1 MSETGSTPNGRPR
14 RARIA
19 VPFAVGAIAGATV
32 IGGVALVAH
41 DDGSGAGVGAL
52 AAATPGTAIASKA
65 QSLSAEQI
73 YRQDSPGVVD
83 ISVTTGAASQNGVS
97 PFGPS
102 GGSAQAEGT
111 GFVYDT
117 SGNIVTASHV
127 VDGATAIQVRFE
139 DGSVAKAT
147 LVGTD
152 PSSDTAVI
160 NVKVASSKLR
170 PLALADSGDV
180 QPGQGAVAIGSP
192 FGYEESIT
200 AGIVS
205 AVDRSIEAPNGY
217 SIPNAIQTDAPI
229 NHGNSGGPLIDAGGK
244 VMGVNVQIAAD
255 DSAGSSQNAGVGFA
269 VPSNTVKR
277 VVDDLVAGR
286 TVAARLSGRLDRHE
300 RERHRRGRRHRAGGR
315 PRRGSGRQVRRRHR
329 LRERQADL
337 ERERADLGGRGTP
350 ARRQGDI
357 EGAARRLDP
366 HADRDAR
373 HAPGDGSHG
382 LTHRASGDGADPAPS
397 PNRNTPAR

>member
-1 MSETGSTPNGRPR
+1 MSETGSTPTGRPH

-19 VPFAVGAIAGATV
+19 VPFVVGAIAGATV

-73 YRQDSPGVVD
+73 YRLDSPGVVD
-83 ISVTTGAASQNGVS
+83 ISVTTGAGSQNGVS

-111 GFVYDT
+111 GFVYDA

-127 VDGATAIQVRFE
+127 VDGATAIQVRFK

-152 PSSDTAVI
+152 PSSDTAV
-160 NVKVASSKLR
+160 VKVSGASSKLE
-170 PLALADSGDV
+170 PLALADSSGV

-229 NHGNSGGPLIDAGGK
+229 NHGNSGGPLIDARGR
-244 VMGVNVQIAAD
+244 VIGVNVQIAAD
-255 DSAGSSQNAGVGFA
+255 DSGGSSQNAGVGFA

-286 TVAARLSGRLDRHE
+286 TVQHAYLGVSIGTNANGT
-300 RERHRRGRRHRAGGR
+300 GAVVGTVRAGG
-315 PRRGSGRQVRRRHR
+315 PAAAGGVKSGDVIVSVNGKPISSANELTSAVGALQPGDKATLEVRRGGSTLTLTVT
-329 LRERQADL
+329 L
-337 ERERADLGGRGTP
+337 
-350 ARRQGDI
+350 ARRP
-357 EGAARRLDP
+357 AT
-366 HADRDAR
+366 
-373 HAPGDGSHG
+373 AP
-382 LTHRASGDGADPAPS
+382 TA
-397 PNRNTPAR
+397 

>member
-1 MSETGSTPNGRPR
+1 MSETGSSPSGRSR

-19 VPFAVGAIAGATV
+19 VPFAVGAIASATV

-41 DDGSGAGVGAL
+41 DEGSSTGVRAL
-52 AAATPGTAIASKA
+52 AAATPATAIASTA

-73 YRQDSPGVVD
+73 YRLDSPGVVD
-83 ISVTTGAASQNGVS
+83 ITVTTGAGAQGGVS
-97 PFGPS
+97 PFGPN

-117 SGNIVTASHV
+117 AGDIVTASHV
-127 VDGATAIQVRFE
+127 VDGATAIQVRFK

-160 NVKVASSKLR
+160 KVSVAASKLK

-229 NHGNSGGPLIDAGGK
+229 NHGNSGGPLIDSSGK
-244 VMGVNVQIAAD
+244 VIGVNVQIAAD
-255 DSAGSSQNAGVGFA
+255 DSGGASQNAGVGFA

-277 VVDDLVAGR
+277 VTDALVAGR
-286 TVAARLSGRLDRHE
+286 TVQHAYLGVSIGTNADGT
-300 RERHRRGRRHRAGGR
+300 GAVVGAVRAGS
-315 PRRGSGRQVRRRHR
+315 PAAAANVERGDVVVSVNGKPVSS
-329 LRERQADL
+329 AD
-337 ERERADLGGRGTP
+337 DLT
-350 ARRQGDI
+350 
-357 EGAARRLDP
+357 AAIAALQ
-366 HADRDAR
+366 
-373 HAPGDGSHG
+373 PGDKATLKVQRGGST
-382 LTHRASGDGADPAPS
+382 LTLTVTLGTRPATAP
-397 PNRNTPAR
+397 TA

>member
-1 MSETGSTPNGRPR
+1 MSETGSTPSGRSR

-32 IGGVALVAH
+32 IGGVALVTQ
-41 DDGSGAGVGAL
+41 DDGSGAGLGAL
-52 AAATPGTAIASKA
+52 AAAQSTNAIASTA

-83 ISVTTGAASQNGVS
+83 ISVTTGAGSQGGVS
-97 PFGPS
+97 PFGPGG

-111 GFVYDT
+111 GFVYDS

-127 VDGATAIQVRFE
+127 VEGATAIQVRFT

-147 LVGTD
+147 LVGSD

-160 NVKVASSKLR
+160 KVNVASSKLK
-170 PLALADSGDV
+170 PLALADSSNV

-229 NHGNSGGPLIDAGGK
+229 NHGNSGGPLIDASGK
-244 VMGVNVQIAAD
+244 VIGVNVQIAAD
-255 DSAGSSQNAGVGFA
+255 DSNGSSQNAGVGFA
-269 VPSNTVKR
+269 VPSNTVKH

-286 TVAARLSGRLDRHE
+286 TVQHAYLGVSVGTNQNGTGAVVGTVRTGSPAAAAGVKTGDVVVSVNGKPISGANELT
-300 RERHRRGRRHRAGGR
+300 AA
-315 PRRGSGRQVRRRHR
+315 V
-329 LRERQADL
+329 
-337 ERERADLGGRGTP
+337 
-350 ARRQGDI
+350 
-357 EGAARRLDP
+357 GALQ
-366 HADRDAR
+366 
-373 HAPGDGSHG
+373 PGDKATLEVQRGGST
-382 LTHRASGDGADPAPS
+382 LTLTVTLATRPATAP
-397 PNRNTPAR
+397 TA

>member
-1 MSETGSTPNGRPR
+1 MSETGSTPGGRSR
-14 RARIA
+14 KARIA

-32 IGGVALVAH
+32 IGGVALVGH
-41 DDGSGAGVGAL
+41 DDGAGVGGGAL
-52 AAATPGTAIASKA
+52 AAARSVNAIASTA
-65 QSLSAEQI
+65 QSLTAQQI

-83 ISVTTGAASQNGVS
+83 ISVTTGAGSQNGVS

-117 SGNIVTASHV
+117 AGNIVTASHV
-127 VDGATAIQVRFE
+127 VEGATAIQVRFE

-147 LVGTD
+147 LVGSD

-160 NVKVASSKLR
+160 KVNVASSKLK
-170 PLALADSGDV
+170 PLALADSSDV

-229 NHGNSGGPLIDAGGK
+229 NHGNSGGT
-244 VMGVNVQIAAD
+244 
-255 DSAGSSQNAGVGFA
+255 SQNAGVGFA

-277 VVDDLVAGR
+277 VVTDLVAGKTVQHAYLGVSVGTNANGTGAVIGTVR
-286 TVAARLSGRLDRHE
+286 TGGPAAAAGVKSGDVVVTVN
-300 RERHRRGRRHRAGGR
+300 GKQV
-315 PRRGSGRQVRRRHR
+315 SGANE
-329 LRERQADL
+329 LTA
-337 ERERADLGGRGTP
+337 A
-350 ARRQGDI
+350 I
-357 EGAARRLDP
+357 GALQ
-366 HADRDAR
+366 
-373 HAPGDGSHG
+373 PGDKATLKVQRGG
-382 LTHRASGDGADPAPS
+382 ATLTLTVTLVTRPATAP
-397 PNRNTPAR
+397 TA

>member
-1 MSETGSTPNGRPR
+1 MTRARATGRERSPR
-14 RARIA
+14 RRPEPTIA
-19 VPFAVGAIAGATV
+19 
-32 IGGVALVAH
+32 L
-41 DDGSGAGVGAL
+41 
-52 AAATPGTAIASKA
+52 KA

-73 YRQDSPGVVD
+73 YRLDSPGVVD
-83 ISVTTGAASQNGVS
+83 ISVTTDAGSQGGVS

-102 GGSAQAEGT
+102 GGSARAEGT

-127 VDGATAIQVRFE
+127 VDGATAIQVRFK

-160 NVKVASSKLR
+160 KVNVASSKLK
-170 PLALADSGDV
+170 PLGLADSSDV

-205 AVDRSIEAPNGY
+205 AVDRDIEAPNGY
-217 SIPNAIQTDAPI
+217 SIPNTIQTDAAI

-244 VMGVNVQIAAD
+244 VIGVNVQIAAD
-255 DSAGSSQNAGVGFA
+255 DSGGSSQNAGVGFA

-277 VVDDLVAGR
+277 VVEDLVAGR
-286 TVAARLSGRLDRHE
+286 TVQHAYLGVSVGTNMNGTGAVIGTVRD
-300 RERHRRGRRHRAGGR
+300 GR
-315 PRRGSGRQVRRRHR
+315 PRRCCGRQVRRRR
-329 LRERQADL
+329 RRRQRQAGRC
-337 ERERADLGGRGTP
+337 RERADLGDRGP
-350 ARRQGDI
+350 AARRQGNPQ
-357 EGAARRLDP
+357 GAAGRIDP
-366 HADRDAR
+366 HAHRDAR
-373 HAPGDGSHG
+373 HAARDGHR
-382 LTHRASGDGADPAPS
+382 LTHLSPIEPGGGAPS
-397 PNRNTPAR
+397 APGHRVRTDQDAHRPERRPPPPLLTTLPPLGRCA